1 MDFYLHC
8 PEIHLWYGII
18 ALLLNPYS
26 CVTYHASQQSNS
38 CSDFSSSWPYQ
49 SIAKSLLRSSKWNA
63 RIWAVNPLLNDK
75 NYHSRVRSMK
85 NVMWRVRFDSLMEVC
100 WSHRFN
106 LSYEAWELCNNL
118 DHVWILNPVNLPLH
132 TNLASKSWTDL
143 NSLMQ
148 IAFTFQIFSEIY
160 AIGSKITFLLV
171 IISLKFISGS
181 SVVNGQVT
189 GKTYNITNMSFSK
202 ILWLLAAQLAF
213 VITITVFWHLVKVHI
228 R

>member
-1 MDFYLHC
+1 MPHNNQIPVQISAVPDPTNLSQ
-8 PEIHLWYGII
+8 
-18 ALLLNPYS
+18 NPYYIHPNEMLES
-26 CVTYHASQQSNS
+26 G
-38 CSDFSSSWPYQ
+38 
-49 SIAKSLLRSSKWNA
+49 
-63 RIWAVNPLLNDK
+63 
-75 NYHSRVRSMK
+75 
-85 NVMWRVRFDSLMEVC
+85 
-100 WSHRFN
+100 
-106 LSYEAWELCNNL
+106 YEAWELCNNL

-189 GKTYNITNMSFSK
+189 
-202 ILWLLAAQLAF
+202 AQLAF